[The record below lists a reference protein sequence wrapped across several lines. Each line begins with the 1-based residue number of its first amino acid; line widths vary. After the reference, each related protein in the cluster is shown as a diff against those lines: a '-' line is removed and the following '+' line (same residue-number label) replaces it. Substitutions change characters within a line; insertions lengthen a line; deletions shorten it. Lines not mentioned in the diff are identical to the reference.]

1 MESTCGTVASGHG
14 MKSGENSVIFPTG
27 WHASC
32 YYAYSIMEDER
43 QSLLDQIAQRDKVIA
58 RQAAEIAILKQN
70 IDALCRRIFG
80 QSSEKL
86 DPAQLELMLGGDLAK
101 KADAA
106 VPADPGPGAEIP
118 SHKKKAAK
126 RTRAPRIPEHLPV
139 VREELDPPEV
149 LLNPDAFRRIGEE
162 VRENLGFKPAE
173 FFRIQLVRGKY
184 VRKNDSAAKPIIN
197 PLPPS
202 LQDRGIATPALIAEV
217 TDNRFVCHLPYYR
230 QEEMFAR
237 MGVAIHRKTLCDWT
251 LLASDWLAIIYR
263 EIQYEHWR
271 ALYRQIDETPIEYL
285 KPGSGKAQTGYLWT
299 SNIPGGS
306 VFYHWHDGR
315 DSEGMDG
322 LFEKAEAAEGDD
334 PLDPKILPLLRII
347 QCDGYIVYPSWARDK
362 AWIKLMGCHSHV
374 RRKFFEAT
382 EQSPRLVAWIL
393 RQIAHL
399 YHIEKR
405 LRETKAGPA
414 LREAV
419 RAAESGMIHRRL
431 KKAIDKL
438 ALRRSILPKS
448 KLGKAIRYAINQ
460 WTHLEVYLG
469 DGRVEICNN
478 LVENAIRPT
487 KLGAKNWLFIGNEMS
502 GKKCAILYTIVENC
516 RRLGINP
523 KEYLT
528 DVLTQLP
535 GMLAK
540 DAITLTPANWLKA
553 RSGKPVRKVA

>member
-1 MESTCGTVASGHG
+1 MVDAEKQH
-14 MKSGENSVIFPTG
+14 
-27 WHASC
+27 
-32 YYAYSIMEDER
+32 
-43 QSLLDQIAQRDKVIA
+43 LLDEIARRDEIIA
-58 RQAAEIAILKQN
+58 RQAAEIAILKQT
-70 IDALCRRIFG
+70 IDALCRRVFG
-80 QSSEKL
+80 ASSEKL

-101 KADAA
+101 KAPAA
-106 VPADPGPGAEIP
+106 DPADQGPAAEIP
-118 SHKKKAAK
+118 THKKAPKK
-126 RTRAPRIPEHLPV
+126 TRAPRIPDHLPV
-139 VREELDPPEV
+139 VREEIIPPHV
-149 LLNPDAFRRIGEE
+149 ALNPAGFRRMGELVTE
-162 VRENLGFKPAE
+162 QLHFKPAE
-173 FFRIQLVRGKY
+173 FTRIQLVRGKY
-184 VRKNDSAAKPIIN
+184 VPIDNPAAPPIIA
-197 PLPPS
+197 PLPPC
-202 LQDRGIATPALIAEV
+202 LQERCIATPGLIAEIV
-217 TDNRFVCHLPYYR
+217 DNRFVCHLPYYR
-230 QEEMFAR
+230 QAEMFAR
-237 MGVAIHRKTLCDWT
+237 MGVSLHRKTLCDWT
-251 LLASDWLAIIYR
+251 LLASDWLSIIYR

-271 ALYRQIDETPIEYL
+271 ALYRQIDETPIHYL

-306 VFYHWHDGR
+306 VFYHWHAGR
-315 DSEGMDG
+315 DAGGMDE
-322 LFEKAEAAEGDD
+322 LFEKPQAMEGDE
-334 PLDPKILPLLRII
+334 PVGPEIARLLRII
-347 QCDGYIVYPSWARDK
+347 QCDGYIVYPSWAKDK

-393 RQIAHL
+393 RQLAHL

-414 LREAV
+414 LRQAV
-419 RAAESGMIHRRL
+419 RAAESSMIHRRL

-448 KLGKAIRYAINQ
+448 KLGKAISYAIKQ
-460 WTHLEVYLG
+460 WSRLEVYLD

-487 KLGAKNWLFIGNEMS
+487 KLGSKNWLFIGNEES
-502 GKKCAILYTIVENC
+502 GKKSAILYTIVENC

-528 DVLTQLP
+528 DVLTRLP

-553 RSGKPVRKVA
+553 RSGKPTRMAA

>member
-1 MESTCGTVASGHG
+1 M
-14 MKSGENSVIFPTG
+14 ND
-27 WHASC
+27 
-32 YYAYSIMEDER
+32 DER
-43 QSLLDQIAQRDKVIA
+43 QSLLDQIAQRDEVIA
-58 RQAAEIAILKQN
+58 RQAAEIAILKQT

-80 QSSEKL
+80 KSSEKL

-101 KADAA
+101 KAPA
-106 VPADPGPGAEIP
+106 ADPEGPGPAAEIP
-118 SHKKKAAK
+118 THKKKAAK

-149 LLNPDAFRRIGEE
+149 RLNPDAFRRIE
-162 VRENLGFKPAE
+162 
-173 FFRIQLVRGKY
+173 LVRGKY
-184 VRKNDSAAKPIIN
+184 VRKDDPAAKPFIS

-202 LQDRGIATPALIAEV
+202 LQDRCIATPALIAEV
-217 TDNRFVCHLPYYR
+217 VDNRFVCHLPYYR

-237 MGVAIHRKTLCDWT
+237 MGVSLHRKTLCDWA

-271 ALYRQIDETPIEYL
+271 ALYRQIDETPIKYL
-285 KPGSGKAQTGYLWT
+285 KPGSGKTQTGYLWT

-315 DSEGMDG
+315 DTAGMDG
-322 LFEKAEAAEGDD
+322 LFEKPEAGEGDD
-334 PLDPKILPLLRII
+334 PPDPKILPLLRII
-347 QCDGYIVYPSWARDK
+347 QCDGYIVYPSWAKDK

-382 EQSPRLVAWIL
+382 EQSPRLIAWIL

-460 WTHLEVYLG
+460 WSNLEVYLG

-502 GKKCAILYTIVENC
+502 GQKCAILYTIVENC

-528 DVLTQLP
+528 DVLTRLP
-535 GMLAK
+535 GTLAK

>member
-1 MESTCGTVASGHG
+1 M
-14 MKSGENSVIFPTG
+14 N
-27 WHASC
+27 
-32 YYAYSIMEDER
+32 DEEI
-43 QSLLDQIAQRDKVIA
+43 QSLLDQIAQRDQVIA
-58 RQAAEIAILKQN
+58 RQAAEIVVLKQT

-80 QSSEKL
+80 VSSEKL
-86 DPAQLELMLGGDLAK
+86 DPAQLELMLGGDLEK
-101 KADAA
+101 KAPAA
-106 VPADPGPGAEIP
+106 VPADPGPAAEIP
-118 SHKKKAAK
+118 PHNKRQKK
-126 RTRAPRIPEHLPV
+126 TRAPRIPENLPI

-149 LLNPDAFRRIGEE
+149 LLNPDDFRRIGEE
-162 VRENLGFKPAE
+162 VREQLGFKPAE
-173 FFRIQLVRGKY
+173 FFRIQLVRGKF
-184 VRKNDSAAKPIIN
+184 VRKDDPTAKPFIN

-202 LQDRGIATPALIAEV
+202 LQDRCIATPGLIAEII
-217 TDNRFVCHLPYYR
+217 DNRFTCHLPYYR
-230 QEEMFAR
+230 QAEMFAR
-237 MGVAIHRKTLCDWT
+237 MGVNIHRKTLCDWT
-251 LLASDWLAIIYR
+251 HLAADWLSIIYR

-271 ALYRQIDETPIEYL
+271 ALYRQIDETPIRYL
-285 KPGSGKAQTGYLWT
+285 QPGSGKAQLGYLWT
-299 SNIPGGS
+299 SHIPGGT

-315 DSEGMDG
+315 DAEGMTG
-322 LFEKAEAAEGDD
+322 LFEKAEAAEGEEPVD
-334 PLDPKILPLLRII
+334 PGTLPLLRII
-347 QCDGYIVYPSWARDK
+347 QCDGYIVYPSWAKDK

-393 RQIAHL
+393 RQLAHL

-414 LREAV
+414 LRVAV
-419 RAAESGMIHRRL
+419 RAAESRMIHRRL

-438 ALRRSILPKS
+438 ALRRSILPQS
-448 KLGKAIRYAINQ
+448 KLGKAIRYAIHQ
-460 WTHLEVYLG
+460 WPNLEVYLG

-487 KLGAKNWLFIGNEMS
+487 KLGAKNWLFLGNEES
-502 GKKCAILYTIVENC
+502 GQKCAILYTLVENC

-528 DVLTQLP
+528 VVLTRLP

-553 RSGKPVRKVA
+553 RNGKEVRMAA

>member
-1 MESTCGTVASGHG
+1 MD
-14 MKSGENSVIFPTG
+14 
-27 WHASC
+27 
-32 YYAYSIMEDER
+32 EDER
-43 QSLLDQIAQRDKVIA
+43 QQMLDTIA
-58 RQAAEIAILKQN
+58 RQAAEIVVLKQT

-80 QSSEKL
+80 ATSEKI

-101 KADAA
+101 KADAS
-106 VPADPGPGAEIP
+106 VPAGLGPAAEIP
-118 SHKKKAAK
+118 THKKAPKM
-126 RTRAPRIPEHLPV
+126 TRAPRIPEHLPV

-149 LLNPDAFRRIGEE
+149 LLNPAAFRRIGEE
-162 VRENLGFKPAE
+162 VREQLGFKPAE
-173 FFRIQLVRGKY
+173 FYRVQLVRGKY
-184 VRKNDSAAKPIIN
+184 VRKDDPAAKPFIN
-197 PLPPS
+197 PLPPC
-202 LQDRGIATPALIAEV
+202 LQERCIATPGFIAEV
-217 TDNRFVCHLPYYR
+217 IDNRFVCHLPYYR
-230 QEEMFAR
+230 QSEMFAR
-237 MGVAIHRKTLCDWT
+237 MGVRLHRKTLCDWT

-271 ALYRQIDETPIEYL
+271 ALYRQIDETPIDYL
-285 KPGSGKAQTGYLWT
+285 QPGSGKAQKGYLWT

-315 DSEGMDG
+315 DAEGMTG
-322 LFEKAEAAEGDD
+322 LFDEIRSDELEST
-334 PLDPKILPLLRII
+334 DPKLLPLPRII
-347 QCDGYIVYPSWARDK
+347 QCDGYSVYPSWSKDK

-419 RAAESGMIHRRL
+419 RSAESRMIHRRL
-431 KKAIDKL
+431 KKAIDRL

-448 KLGKAIRYAINQ
+448 KLGKAVHYAIKQ
-460 WTHLEVYLG
+460 WPNLETYIG

-487 KLGAKNWLFIGNEMS
+487 KLGAKNWLFIGNEVS
-502 GKKCAILYTIVENC
+502 GQKCAILFTIVENC

-528 DVLTQLP
+528 DVLTRLP

-540 DAITLTPANWLKA
+540 DAIRLTPANWLKA
-553 RSGKPVRKVA
+553 RSGKPERMAA

>member
-1 MESTCGTVASGHG
+1 MSAG
-14 MKSGENSVIFPTG
+14 
-27 WHASC
+27 
-32 YYAYSIMEDER
+32 DEM
-43 QSLLDQIAQRDKVIA
+43 QHLLDRIAQRDQVIA
-58 RQAAEIAILKQN
+58 RQAAEIIVLKQT

-80 QSSEKL
+80 TSSEKL
-86 DPAQLELMLGGDLAK
+86 DSAQLELVLGGDLAK
-101 KADAA
+101 KAPAA
-106 VPADPGPGAEIP
+106 DPADPGPAAEI
-118 SHKKKAAK
+118 STHKKAPKK
-126 RTRAPRIPEHLPV
+126 TRAPRIPENLPV

-149 LLNPDAFRRIGEE
+149 LLNPADFRRIGEE
-162 VRENLGFKPAE
+162 VREQLGFKPAE

-184 VRKNDSAAKPIIN
+184 VLKNDPAAKPFIN

-202 LQDRGIATPALIAEV
+202 LQDRCIATPGLIAEV
-217 TDNRFVCHLPYYR
+217 LDNRFVCHLPYYR
-230 QEEMFAR
+230 QAEMFAR
-237 MGVAIHRKTLCDWT
+237 MGVNLHRKTLCDWT
-251 LLASDWLAIIYR
+251 LLASDWLSIVYR

-271 ALYRQIDETPIEYL
+271 ALYRQIDETPIRYL
-285 KPGSGKAQTGYLWT
+285 QPGSGKAQTGYLWT

-315 DSEGMDG
+315 DAEGMTG
-322 LFEKAEAAEGDD
+322 LVEKARAAGAEETIS
-334 PLDPKILPLLRII
+334 PEILPLPRII
-347 QCDGYIVYPSWARDK
+347 QCDGYAVYPSWAKDK
-362 AWIKLMGCHSHV
+362 AWVKLMGCHSHV

-393 RQIAHL
+393 RQLAHL

-419 RAAESGMIHRRL
+419 RAAESRMIHRRL
-431 KKAIDKL
+431 RKAINKL

-448 KLGKAIRYAINQ
+448 KLGKAVSYAINQ
-460 WTHLEVYLG
+460 WPNLETYFG

-487 KLGAKNWLFIGNEMS
+487 KLGAKNWLFVGNGVS
-502 GKKCAILYTIVENC
+502 GQKCAILYTIVENC

-528 DVLTQLP
+528 DVLTRLP
-535 GMLAK
+535 GMLASE
-540 DAITLTPANWLKA
+540 ATSLTPANWLKA
-553 RSGKPVRKVA
+553 RSGKPGRMAA